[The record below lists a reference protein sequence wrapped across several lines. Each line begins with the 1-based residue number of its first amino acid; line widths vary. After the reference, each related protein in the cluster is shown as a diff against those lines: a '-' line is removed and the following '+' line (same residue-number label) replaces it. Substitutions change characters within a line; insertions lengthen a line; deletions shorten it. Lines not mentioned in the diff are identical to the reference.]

1 MPTRLQILKGSL
13 YTGLAM
19 IPPITAVLASNTQ
32 LTARVIACVVLSSL
46 AAGGLALKA
55 FISEPT
61 K

>member
-1 MPTRLQILKGSL
+1 MFTRLQLLKAGL

-19 IPPITAVLASNTQ
+19 IPPITAVLASNTP
-32 LTARVIACVVLSSL
+32 LTARVIALL
-46 AAGGLALKA
+46 AFTSVGAGGLALKA